1 MRLLIIGTLS
11 GQVSTA
17 AKIAIA
23 RGAKVSQVDDV
34 SRGLEALRGGKGADL
49 VMIDVGLDIG

>member
-1 MRLLIIGTLS
+1 MRLLIVGTLS

-23 RGAKVSQVDDV
+23 RGAITGQRHDG
-34 SRGLEALRGGKGADL
+34 RWT
-49 VMIDVGLDIG
+49 DVGTPERLAALDAQRPPF